1 MADEE
6 QSKKGGDGQKKPSG
20 NFQFPVSTW
29 LVWILIIGSIVGLAL
44 VHQKMQMPTNQITE
58 NEFFQKF
65 DANLI
70 AQGKID
76 YAPQS
81 AYPNAT
87 FNDISGT
94 YYKTDKDGKT
104 NEVPFTVSQVLLTQ
118 SRLDKLL
125 ASQKFV
131 PVQQNTVLFTLLLN
145 VAPFLLIGI
154 LFWFFF
160 IRQIKMAGKGALSF
174 GKSKAK
180 MLAKDRNKTTFKDVA
195 GIDEAIEEVSEL
207 VEFLK
212 DPKKFQRLGGR
223 IPKGVLMVGSPGT
236 GKTLL
241 AKAIAG
247 EADASFFSISG

>member
-6 QSKKGGDGQKKPSG
+6 QNKKGGDGQKKPPG

-44 VHQKMQMPTNQITE
+44 LHQRMQVPTNQITE
-58 NEFFQKF
+58 DEFFKKF
-65 DANLI
+65 DSNLI
-70 AQGKID
+70 AHGTID

-94 YYKTDKDGKT
+94 YYKADKDGNIIKE
-104 NEVPFTVSQVLLTQ
+104 NGKPVEVPFTVSQVLLTTTA
-118 SRLDKLL
+118 LDKLRD
-125 ASQKFV
+125 SHKFTA
-131 PVQQNTVLFTLLLN
+131 VQQNTVLFNLLIN
-145 VAPFLLIGI
+145 IAPFLLIGI

-174 GKSKAK
+174 GKSKAR

-195 GIDEAIEEVSEL
+195 GIKAIHEEALGL
-207 VEFLK
+207 VEVFKEPEKIL
-212 DPKKFQRLGGR
+212 RR
-223 IPKGVLMVGSPGT
+223 RRGSPKRGLFVGRPWT
-236 GKTLL
+236 PK
-241 AKAIAG
+241 
-247 EADASFFSISG
+247 